1 MATSR
6 ITQLLSLINQEVDSR
21 EALKEHLSKAE
32 SLAHIAL
39 NDDFLTHSK
48 TILYFYLWV
57 LSDIIEHA
65 KILNDRSL
73 NTLLEQQF
81 LIDFNK
87 VETK

>member
-1 MATSR
+1 MANSG

-39 NDDFLTHSK
+39 NDDFLTYPRR
-48 TILYFYLWV
+48 ILYFYLWV

-65 KILNDRSL
+65 KILNEQSL
-73 NTLLEQQF
+73 DTLLAQ
-81 LIDFNK
+81 K
-87 VETK
+87 V